1 MIKYKALYLI
11 GSSHIA
17 IESVNLVESSFSK
30 IKPSI
35 VALEL
40 DSQRACS
47 LISSVKKPKIR
58 LSDIKR
64 LGFKGFLFNLIGAW
78 LEKKLAKSVNIEP
91 GAEMKKAI
99 ELARL
104 KRKKIALID
113 QPIEIT
119 LKKLS
124 SRMTLKE
131 KLRFIKEAFVA
142 SIFRN
147 KT

>member
-1 MIKYKALYLI
+1 
-11 GSSHIA
+11 
-17 IESVNLVESSFSK
+17 
-30 IKPSI
+30 
-35 VALEL
+35 
-40 DSQRACS
+40 
-47 LISSVKKPKIR
+47 
-58 LSDIKR
+58 
-64 LGFKGFLFNLIGAW
+64 
-78 LEKKLAKSVNIEP
+78 
-91 GAEMKKAI
+91 MKKAI

-147 KT
+147 KKYQFDLRKVPEEKVIAKLTAELKAKFPSVYLTLIEERNIYMAKNLYKLMISNKRRKILAVVGAGHASEICKLVKNEFKQA